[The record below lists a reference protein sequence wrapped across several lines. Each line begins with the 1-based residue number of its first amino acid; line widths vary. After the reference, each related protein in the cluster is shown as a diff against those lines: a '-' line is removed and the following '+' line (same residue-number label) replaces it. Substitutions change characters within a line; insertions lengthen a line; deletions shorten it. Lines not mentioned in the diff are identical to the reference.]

1 MSFELGGSAG
11 GDAESRW
18 DAAIGADF
26 KGSARLQTKGHQG
39 QRGTGRR
46 TERFCFRAKFQAC
59 LRFHLEFTMDFM
71 LVAVQAQML
80 DMRVGLVDVR
90 EVLTGKEGRQ
100 ALLPEGVFAFDLAL
114 GLRCGGVTKAHAIE
128 VQGPAS
134 LSEGLRIMGEE
145 ETMVIDI
152 EFQRQSVFDESGGQ
166 QIEVSEQGFA
176 LV

>member
-1 MSFELGGSAG
+1 MGLQ
-11 GDAESRW
+11 AETLRADG

-26 KGSARLQTKGHQG
+26 KGSAEAPDKRPPRAARDRAQDGAFLFLG
-39 QRGTGRR
+39 QVPGL
-46 TERFCFRAKFQAC
+46 

-128 VQGPAS
+128 VQGPAQ

-152 EFQRQSVFDESGGQ
+152 EFQRQSVFDESAG
-166 QIEVSEQGFA
+166 SRSK
-176 LV
+176 